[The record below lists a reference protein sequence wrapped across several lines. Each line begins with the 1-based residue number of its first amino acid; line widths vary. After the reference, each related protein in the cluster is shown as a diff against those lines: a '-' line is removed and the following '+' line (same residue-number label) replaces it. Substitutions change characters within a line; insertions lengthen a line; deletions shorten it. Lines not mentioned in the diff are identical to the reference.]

1 MARPMGWRIEDNRA
15 ERAVDAAAAAIFA
28 GAVGFAAWAV
38 APGAGRAAAAVA
50 AAFAVAYFG
59 LRRIPAGISDLSP
72 AGLPAGDDRAAAERR
87 QGEAAGELVLEDRL
101 AR

>member
-1 MARPMGWRIEDNRA
+1 MARPMGWGIEHNRA

-38 APGAGRAAAAVA
+38 APGADRAAAAVA

-59 LRRIPAGISDLSP
+59 LRRISAGTRIYP
-72 AGLPAGDDRAAAERR
+72 LPAFPLETIEPMP
-87 QGEAAGELVLEDRL
+87 EAMT
-101 AR
+101 